1 MDDDPQDESIV
12 DEGVEMTNML
22 DEVFENESDEE
33 D

>member
-1 MDDDPQDESIV
+1 MDDDQQGV
-12 DEGVEMTNML
+12 DEGVDMTNML